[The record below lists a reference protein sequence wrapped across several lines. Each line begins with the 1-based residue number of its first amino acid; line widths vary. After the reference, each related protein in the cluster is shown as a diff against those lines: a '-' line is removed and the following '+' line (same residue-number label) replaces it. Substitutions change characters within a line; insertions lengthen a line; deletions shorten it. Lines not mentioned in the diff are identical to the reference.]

1 VVKAIDSAGNV
12 VHKGSSASILQ
23 SLAGKVALVTGAN
36 TGIGRVTATELALQG
51 AHVFLACRSHAK
63 TQPVLDDI
71 ARRSAGA
78 AKAEFLPLDL
88 GDLSSV
94 HQCAATFLA
103 RDLPLHLLVNNA
115 GLAGQ
120 KGLTPSG
127 FELMFGVCH
136 VGHFLL
142 TQLLLERLKRS
153 APARIVVVASKAHRH
168 AKVFDLDGVQR
179 STHSFGGL
187 REYGEAKLANIL
199 FVSEL
204 ARRLAGTGV
213 TTYSLHPGV
222 VASDVWRALPWPI
235 APLIKR
241 FMLTPE
247 QGAATTLYC
256 ATSPA
261 CAAESGLYYDECRV
275 ARPSFLAR
283 DAALAER
290 LWQASE
296 RWVQP

>member
-1 VVKAIDSAGNV
+1 MI
-12 VHKGSSASILQ
+12 ASH
-23 SLAGKVALVTGAN
+23 LAGKVALITGSN

-51 AHVFLACRSHAK
+51 AHVFLACRSQAK

-71 ARRSAGA
+71 ARRSGGT

-94 HQCAATFLA
+94 RQCAATFLA

-120 KGLTPSG
+120 KGFTPSG

-142 TQLLLERLKRS
+142 TQLLLERLKAS
-153 APARIVVVASKAHRH
+153 TPARIVVVASKAHRH
-168 AKVFDLDGVQR
+168 AKVFDLGGSQR
-179 STHSFGGL
+179 PTTSFGGL
-187 REYGEAKLANIL
+187 REYAEAKLANIL
-199 FVSEL
+199 FASEL

-222 VASDVWRALPWPI
+222 VASDVWRAIPWPV

-247 QGAATTLYC
+247 QGAQTSMYC

-261 CAAESGLYYDECRV
+261 CANESGMYYDECRV
-275 ARPSFLAR
+275 VRPSFLAR